1 MRLLPHF
8 PSITRGRLFYMKK
21 INKLTAIYTVI
32 PLELLENEKLSWKAK
47 GLAAY
52 ICYLDSTRIDDAART
67 LDLWKTCVDT
77 DSLDAYDELVAAGY
91 IEDVISKSKWEVPQ

>member
-1 MRLLPHF
+1 MAA
-8 PSITRGRLFYMKK
+8 
-21 INKLTAIYTVI
+21 NYTVI
-32 PLELLENEKLSWKAK
+32 PLELLEDQKLSWKAK

-52 ICYLDSTRIDDAART
+52 ICHLDSARIETAAKT

-91 IEDVISKSKWEVPQ
+91 IEDVISKHKWEAPQ

>member
-1 MRLLPHF
+1 MSRNIF
-8 PSITRGRLFYMKK
+8 RQ
-21 INKLTAIYTVI
+21 KLTKDFTTI
-32 PLELLENEKLSWKAK
+32 PNHLLKNPELSWKAK

-52 ICYLDSTRIDDAART
+52 ICHLNSAKIEPSAKT

-91 IEDVISKSKWEVPQ
+91 IEDVISKHGEAPQ